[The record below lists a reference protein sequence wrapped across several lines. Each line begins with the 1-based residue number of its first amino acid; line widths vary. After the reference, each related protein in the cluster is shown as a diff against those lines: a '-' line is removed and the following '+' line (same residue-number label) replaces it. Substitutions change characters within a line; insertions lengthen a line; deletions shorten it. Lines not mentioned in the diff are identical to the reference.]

1 MIKILV
7 IGEECDDVFI
17 YGKIDRLS
25 PEAPVP
31 VFQPIKTKTNHG
43 MSGNVVDNLLSLS
56 DNISITHWKQSDK
69 ITKTRLVES
78 KSNHM
83 IVRIDEGESNPVESL
98 GDLTDEMINIIKEQD
113 IVIISDYNKGYLTE
127 TNISDICFYSKL
139 SIVDSKKVLNVK
151 TLTPITWLKLN
162 EKEWKN
168 NPDIQEIWK
177 EKILKTMGDKGTWYN
192 GILYPTPNPKETID
206 VSGAGDTFVSSFI
219 LKYYLTNGDISESI
233 NYANTMASIV
243 VSKRGVS
250 TP

>member
-1 MIKILV
+1 MVKILV

-43 MSGNVVDNLLSLS
+43 MSGNVVDNLLSLY
-56 DNISITHWKQSDK
+56 DNISITHWKQSEK

-83 IVRIDEGESNPVESL
+83 IVRIDEGESNPVDSL
-98 GDLTDEMINIIKEQD
+98 GGLTDEMIKIIKEQD

-127 TNISDICFYSKL
+127 SNIRDICGYSKL
-139 SIVDSKKVLNVK
+139 SIVDSKKVLK
-151 TLTPITWLKLN
+151 TETLTTVTWLKLN
-162 EKEWKN
+162 EKEWNN
-168 NPDIQEIWK
+168 NPEIQEVWK
-177 EKILKTMGDKGTWYN
+177 EKILKTMGDKGTWFN
-192 GILYPTPNPKETID
+192 NKLYPTPNPKEPID

-219 LKYYLTNGDISESI
+219 LKYYLTKGNVSESI

-243 VSKRGVS
+243 GSKRGVS

>member
-113 IVIISDYNKGYLTE
+113 IVIISDYNKGLVTYDLVKSIRKKYSGPIFIDTKKHDLKEFEGCVVKINETE
-127 TNISDICFYSKL
+127 FSKANSTTSSL
-139 SIVDSKKVLNVK
+139 IVTQGN
-151 TLTPITWLKLN
+151 
-162 EKEWKN
+162 
-168 NPDIQEIWK
+168 
-177 EKILKTMGDKGTWYN
+177 KGCTYN
-192 GILYPTPNPKETID
+192 GVQFPVRETEVVD
-206 VSGAGDTFVSSFI
+206 VTGCGDTFLAALVFMF
-219 LKYYLTNGDISESI
+219 LETNDIVKAIEFANKAASVTVQHLGV
-233 NYANTMASIV
+233 YAPKLEEI
-243 VSKRGVS
+243 K
-250 TP
+250 

>member
-1 MIKILV
+1 MVKILV

-43 MSGNVVDNLLSLS
+43 MSGNVVDNLLSLY
-56 DNISITHWKQSDK
+56 DNISITHWKQSEK

-83 IVRIDEGESNPVESL
+83 IVRIDEGESNPVDSL
-98 GDLTDEMINIIKEQD
+98 GGLTDEMIKIIKEQD

-127 TNISDICFYSKL
+127 SNIRDICGYSKL
-139 SIVDSKKVLNVK
+139 SIVDSKKVLK
-151 TLTPITWLKLN
+151 TETLTTVTWLKLN
-162 EKEWKN
+162 EKEWNN
-168 NPDIQEIWK
+168 NPEIQEVWK
-177 EKILKTMGDKGTWYN
+177 EKILKTMGDKGTWFN
-192 GILYPTPNPKETID
+192 NKLYPTPNPKETID

-219 LKYYLTNGDISESI
+219 LKYYLTKGNVSESI

>member
-168 NPDIQEIWK
+168 NSDIQEIWK

-219 LKYYLTNGDISESI
+219 LKYYLTKGDVSESI

>member
-1 MIKILV
+1 MVKILV

-31 VFQPIKTKTNHG
+31 VFQPIKNKTNHG
-43 MSGNVVDNLLSLS
+43 MSGNVVDNLLSLY
-56 DNISITHWKQSDK
+56 DNISITHWKQSEK

-83 IVRIDEGESNPVESL
+83 IVRIDEGESNPVDSL
-98 GDLTDEMINIIKEQD
+98 GELTYEMIKIIKEQD

-127 TNISDICFYSKL
+127 SNIRDICGYSKL
-139 SIVDSKKVLNVK
+139 SIVDSKKVLK
-151 TLTPITWLKLN
+151 TETLTTVTWLKLN
-162 EKEWKN
+162 EKEWNN
-168 NPDIQEIWK
+168 NPEIQEVWK
-177 EKILKTMGDKGTWYN
+177 EKILKTMGDKGTWFN
-192 GILYPTPNPKETID
+192 NKLYPTPNPKETID

-219 LKYYLTNGDISESI
+219 LKYYLTKGDVSESI

>member
-56 DNISITHWKQSDK
+56 DNILITHWKQSDK

-162 EKEWKN
+162 EKEWNN

-192 GILYPTPNPKETID
+192 DILYPTPNPKETID

>member
-162 EKEWKN
+162 EKEWNN

>member
-1 MIKILV
+1 MIKPLV

-139 SIVDSKKVLNVK
+139 SIVDSKKVLSIK

>member
-1 MIKILV
+1 MVKILV

-31 VFQPIKTKTNHG
+31 VFQPIQTKTNHG
-43 MSGNVVDNLLSLS
+43 MSGNVVDNLLSLYE
-56 DNISITHWKQSDK
+56 DISITHWKQSNK
-69 ITKTRLVES
+69 IIKTRLVES

-83 IVRIDEGESNPVESL
+83 IVRIDEGESNPVDSL
-98 GDLTDEMINIIKEQD
+98 GELTDEMINIIKKQD
-113 IVIISDYNKGYLTE
+113 IVVVSDYNKGYLTE
-127 TNISDICFYSKL
+127 TNIRDICSHAKL
-139 SIVDSKKVLNVK
+139 SIVDSKKILK
-151 TLTPITWLKLN
+151 LETLSTVTWLKLN
-162 EKEWKN
+162 EKEWN
-168 NPDIQEIWK
+168 NNTEIQEFWK

-192 GILYPTPNPKETID
+192 GTMYSTPNPKETID

>member
-1 MIKILV
+1 MVKILV

-31 VFQPIKTKTNHG
+31 VFQPIRTKTNHG
-43 MSGNVVDNLLSLS
+43 MSGNVVDNLLSLY
-56 DNISITHWKQSDK
+56 DNISITHWKQSEK

-83 IVRIDEGESNPVESL
+83 IVRIDEGESNPVDSL
-98 GDLTDEMINIIKEQD
+98 GGLTDEMIKIIKEQD

-127 TNISDICFYSKL
+127 SNIRDICGYSKL
-139 SIVDSKKVLNVK
+139 SIVDSKKVLK
-151 TLTPITWLKLN
+151 TETLTTVTWLKLN
-162 EKEWKN
+162 EKEWNN
-168 NPDIQEIWK
+168 NPEIQDVWK
-177 EKILKTMGDKGTWYN
+177 EKILKTMGDKGTWFN
-192 GILYPTPNPKETID
+192 NKLYPTPNPKETID

-219 LKYYLTNGDISESI
+219 LKYYLTKGDVSESI

>member
-7 IGEECDDVFI
+7 IGEECDDIFI

-31 VFQPIKTKTNHG
+31 VFQPIDTKINRG
-43 MSGNVVDNLLSLS
+43 MSGNVVDNLLSLHS
-56 DNISITHWKQSDK
+56 ELLITHWKQSNK

-83 IVRIDEGESNPVESL
+83 VVRIDEGESVPIDSL
-98 GDLTDEMINIIKEQD
+98 GELTDEMIKIIKEQD
-113 IVIISDYNKGYLTE
+113 FVIISDYDKGYLTE
-127 TNISDICFYSKL
+127 SNIYNICSHSKL
-139 SIVDSKKVLNVK
+139 SIVDSKKILNSE
-151 TLTPITWLKLN
+151 TLTSISWLKLN
-162 EKEWKN
+162 EKEWN
-168 NPDIQEIWK
+168 NNSEIQKLWSK
-177 EKILKTMGDKGTWYN
+177 KILKTVGEKGTWYDGN
-192 GILYPTPNPKETID
+192 LYPSLNPKETID

-219 LKYYLTNGDISESI
+219 LKYYLTKGDILESI
-233 NYANTMASIV
+233 NYANKMASIV